1 MRNSRTDAALS
12 AGDVPAAGRPA
23 SGVGMLIVCAIVV
36 GALYFGRD
44 VLVPL
49 ALALLLSFVLAPG
62 VTLLRRWN
70 VGRVT
75 SVLIMVVCAFLVI
88 LSLGAVITQ
97 QVTILGE
104 NLPRYEYTIRGKL
117 RSVQQTV
124 AGAGLIERASELL
137 RDLRNEIKQP
147 PPPAPSPGSTATPQT
162 PEPEP
167 IPVRVQQP
175 PPGPL
180 EVIQSIIG
188 PLLLPLATSG
198 LVIVFAIFILLQRED
213 LRDRFIR
220 LTGTRDLQRTTKAIT
235 DAASRVSRF
244 LLAQTI
250 VNALAGFTVSM
261 GLWII
266 GVPNPILWGI
276 LVMALRFVPYV
287 GWIIAAAFPVALS
300 VAIDPGWSM
309 LIWTGVLFLA
319 VELSVSYAVEPLVF
333 GSSLGLS
340 ALAVIVSATFWTW
353 LWGPIGL
360 MLSTPLTACLAT
372 LGRHV
377 PHLQFLDVA
386 LGDQPV
392 LEPEESLYQRLLAG
406 DPSEAAEQAEAYLRH
421 KPLSLYYDE
430 VVLPALAMAQADVE
444 RGVLDSA
451 VQTRLRA
458 TVQEVTEDLADYGD
472 VMPEPEQSLASRM
485 LPESMRMEAREN
497 EPKPKIALAP
507 HVTPDELPAEWQNT
521 PVHCIASRTDLDEAA
536 AAVLATLLAKHGV
549 EAKASSWRTVSG
561 AGLAHPDS
569 ESVQIL
575 CLSSLSPQVSSHL
588 KFLIRRL
595 RRRYPAATVVVGFW
609 SLRDASAL
617 PADRLAEIG
626 ADLAVYSLREA
637 LMAIC
642 QRALDA
648 SQRRTATS
656 AGQTSAVP

>member
-1 MRNSRTDAALS
+1 MRTSRIDAALS

-23 SGVGMLIVCAIVV
+23 SGADMLIICAIVV

-75 SVLIMVVCAFLVI
+75 SALIMVACAFLVI
-88 LSLGAVITQ
+88 FSLGAVITQ

-117 RSVQQTV
+117 RSLQQTV
-124 AGAGLIERASELL
+124 AGAGLVERASDLL
-137 RDLRNEIKQP
+137 RDLRDEIKQP
-147 PPPAPSPGSTATPQT
+147 PPPPTPLGSTATPPNQN

-188 PLLLPLATSG
+188 PLLVPLATSG

-244 LLAQTI
+244 LLAQTV
-250 VNALAGFTVSM
+250 VNALVGSTVCM

-276 LVMALRFVPYV
+276 LVMALRFVPYI
-287 GWIIAAAFPVALS
+287 GWIIAAAFPLALS

-309 LIWTGVLFLA
+309 LVWTGALFLA
-319 VELSVSYAVEPLVF
+319 VELLVSYAVEPLVF
-333 GSSLGLS
+333 GTSLGLS

-360 MLSTPLTACLAT
+360 MLSAPLTACVAT

-406 DPSEAAEQAEAYLRH
+406 DPSEAAEQAEGYLRH

-458 TVQEVTEDLADYGD
+458 TVQEVAEDLADYDD
-472 VMPEPEQSLASRM
+472 VTPEPEQSLASRM
-485 LPESMRMEAREN
+485 LPESIRMESRES

-507 HVTPDELPAEWQNT
+507 HVTPDELPPEWQNT

-549 EAKASSWRTVSG
+549 GAKAASWRAVSG
-561 AGLAHPDS
+561 AGLAQADF
-569 ESVQIL
+569 EDVQIL
-575 CLSSLSPQVSSHL
+575 CLSSLSSQVSSHL

-595 RRRYPAATVVVGFW
+595 RRRYPTATVVVGFW

-626 ADLAVYSLREA
+626 ADFAVYSLREA

-642 QRALDA
+642 QRALEA

-656 AGQTSAVP
+656 ADLG